1 MKSVSKEQILHS
13 VKSVSENKRK
23 PNWLLRGLIGVSL
36 TIHIVI
42 FLHISGLY
50 NSKAV
55 SYIELTM
62 QNISGPTARNIPRP
76 RHRSNTPRPQDVK
89 RVKVIHR
96 RMPHFK
102 PIKIEPAEKNLPDS
116 LMESIGMPDTPTT
129 PGLNIADWNPGELVA
144 SGDYMTAHSYLDM
157 VRLKIE
163 RHKKYPDIARVKNI
177 EGRVVVRFVITPNG
191 GIRKVEVA
199 KRSRNR
205 ALNLAALRAVQ
216 DAAPFPK
223 PPKRLFK
230 GEISLELTIVF
241 ELT

>member
-1 MKSVSKEQILHS
+1 MFGHGEKLL
-13 VKSVSENKRK
+13 KRK

-36 TIHIVI
+36 AIHIVI
-42 FLHISGLY
+42 FMHVAGIYTSNAL
-50 NSKAV
+50 

-62 QNISGPTARNIPRP
+62 QNISKPTTRNIPRP
-76 RHRSNTPRPQDVK
+76 RHRSKTPRPQDVK

-116 LMESIGMPDTPTT
+116 LVEGISMPDIPTS
-129 PGLNIADWNPGELVA
+129 GLNIADWSPETLVA
-144 SGDYMTAHSYLDM
+144 SGDYMTAHSYLEM

-163 RHKKYPDIARVKNI
+163 RHKKYPDIARIKNI
-177 EGRVVVRFVITPNG
+177 EGSVVVRFVITPDG
-191 GIRKVEVA
+191 GIREVEVA

-205 ALNLAALRAVQ
+205 ALDLAALRAVQ

-223 PPKRLFK
+223 PPRCLFK
-230 GEISLELTIVF
+230 GAIPLELTIVF

>member
-1 MKSVSKEQILHS
+1 M
-13 VKSVSENKRK
+13 KSVSENKTK
-23 PNWLLRGLIGVSL
+23 PNWLLRGLVGVSL
-36 TIHIVI
+36 GIHLVI
-42 FLHISGLY
+42 FMHVAGIYTSNAL
-50 NSKAV
+50 

-62 QNISGPTARNIPRP
+62 QNISKPTARAIPRP
-76 RHRSNTPRPQDVK
+76 RHRPKPPKPRDVK
-89 RVKVIHR
+89 RLKVFQC

-116 LMESIGMPDTPTT
+116 LVEGISMPDTPTT
-129 PGLNIADWNPGELVA
+129 PGLNIADWNPGELVET
-144 SGDYMTAHSYLDM
+144 SISYLEM

-163 RHKKYPDIARVKNI
+163 KHKKYPDIARVKNI
-177 EGRVVVRFVITPNG
+177 EGRVVVRFVITPDG

-205 ALNLAALRAVQ
+205 ALDLAALRAVQ

-223 PPKRLFK
+223 PPRRLFK
-230 GEISLELTIVF
+230 GEIPLELTIVF